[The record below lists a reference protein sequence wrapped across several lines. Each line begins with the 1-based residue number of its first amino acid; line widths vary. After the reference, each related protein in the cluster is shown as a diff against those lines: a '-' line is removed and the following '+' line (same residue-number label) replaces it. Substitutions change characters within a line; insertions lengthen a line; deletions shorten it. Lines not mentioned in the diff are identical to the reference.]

1 MLHIIPKDDPKQTLR
16 IKRFLM
22 AFGTYIIWMLIA
34 LYCYYEGLFARMPWS
49 IYLTFTLIVTTN
61 FFIFFLIRSGLNRRF
76 KDPSLTMTQ
85 MVLATI
91 WTMIMVYCLDEGRGI
106 MLLLYMMVFTFGTF
120 KFSFRQFFIL
130 SVIALAG
137 YGFAITLLLINQP
150 GSVNLRVEL
159 LYAGTLFAVLIWFSS
174 IGSYINGLRKKVS
187 KTNIELVSTN
197 DALNKA
203 NEVIKQQA
211 ILDDLT
217 GIYNR
222 GHLFH
227 ILLREKSL
235 ADRGELM
242 FCLCIFDLD
251 DFKKVNDTHSHLAG
265 DMVLRVLSKRIKDNI
280 RREDYFARYGG
291 EEFVLILTYPN
302 LKDGL
307 ISANRI
313 QKLVSETTY
322 PDLPEDFRMTISMGI
337 TRYQPL
343 EDIDTLLRRA
353 DDALYKAKNSGKNR
367 IVCDPPMAQLRAH
380 G

>member
-1 MLHIIPKDDPKQTLR
+1 
-16 IKRFLM
+16 M
-22 AFGTYIIWMLIA
+22 AFCTYIIWMLIA
-34 LYCYYEGLFARMPWS
+34 LYCYYDGLFVRMPWPLS
-49 IYLTFTLIVTTN
+49 LTYTLTITSN
-61 FFIFFLIRSGLNRRF
+61 LFIFIIIRSGLNRRF

-85 MVLATI
+85 MILATI
-91 WTMIMVYCLDEGRGI
+91 WIMVMVYSLDEGRGI
-106 MLLLYMMVFTFGTF
+106 MLLLYMVVFTFGTF
-120 KFSFRQFFIL
+120 KLSFRQFFIL

-137 YGFAITLLLINQP
+137 YGSVIALLLINEP

-174 IGSYINGLRKKVS
+174 IGSYINGLRKKLS
-187 KTNIELVSTN
+187 KANIELCNTN
-197 DALNKA
+197 DALNNA

-251 DFKKVNDTHSHLAG
+251 DFKKVNDTYSHLAG

-280 RREDYFARYGG
+280 RKEDYFARYGG
-291 EEFVLILTYPN
+291 EEFVLILAYPN
-302 LKDGL
+302 MKDGL
-307 ISANRI
+307 TSANRI
-313 QKLVSETTY
+313 KKLVSETTY

-353 DDALYKAKNSGKNR
+353 DDALYKAKKSGKNC
-367 IVCDPPMAQLRAH
+367 IVCEPPMTLLRAN

>member
-1 MLHIIPKDDPKQTLR
+1 MVHIIPKDDSKQTLR

-22 AFGTYIIWMLIA
+22 AFCTYIIWMLIA
-34 LYCYYEGLFARMPWS
+34 LYCNYDGLFARMPWS
-49 IYLTFTLIVTTN
+49 LYLTFTLIITTN
-61 FFIFFLIRSGLNRRF
+61 LLIFIIIRSGLNRRF
-76 KDPSLTMTQ
+76 KDPSLTMVQ

-106 MLLLYMMVFTFGTF
+106 MLLLYMVVFTFGTF
-120 KFSFRQFFIL
+120 KLSFRQFFAL

-137 YGFAITLLLINQP
+137 YGSVITLLFINQP
-150 GSVNLRVEL
+150 KGVNIRVEL
-159 LYAGTLFAVLIWFSS
+159 LYAGTLFAVLIWFSF
-174 IGSYINGLRKKVS
+174 IGSYINGLRKKLS
-187 KTNIELVSTN
+187 KTNIELCDTN

-251 DFKKVNDTHSHLAG
+251 DFKKVNDTYSHLAG

-280 RREDYFARYGG
+280 RKEDYFARYGG
-291 EEFVLILTYPN
+291 EEFVLILAYPSM
-302 LKDGL
+302 KDGL

-313 QKLVSETTY
+313 KKLVSETTY
-322 PDLPEDFRMTISMGI
+322 PDLPEDFHMTISMGI

-353 DDALYKAKNSGKNR
+353 DDALYKAKKSGKNR
-367 IVCDPPMAQLRAH
+367 IVCDPPMAQQRAN

>member
-1 MLHIIPKDDPKQTLR
+1 MVHIIPKDDPKQTLR

-22 AFGTYIIWMLIA
+22 AFDTYVIWMLIA
-34 LYCYYEGLFARMPWS
+34 LYCYYDGLFARLPWS
-49 IYLTFTLIVTTN
+49 IYWTLTLIITTN
-61 FFIFFLIRSGLNRRF
+61 LIIFFLIRSGLNRRF
-76 KDPSLTMTQ
+76 KDPSLTMIQ
-85 MVLATI
+85 IVLATV
-91 WTMIMVYCLDEGRGI
+91 WTMFMAYCLDEGRGI
-106 MLLLYMMVFTFGTF
+106 MLLLYLVVFTFGTF
-120 KFSFRQFFIL
+120 KLSFRQFFIL
-130 SVIALAG
+130 SVLALLG
-137 YGFAITLLLINQP
+137 YGFVITLLLINHP
-150 GSVNLRVEL
+150 KSVNLRVEL
-159 LYAGTLFAVLIWFSS
+159 FYSGTLFAVLIWFSF
-174 IGSYINGLRKKVS
+174 IGSYINGLRKKLS
-187 KTNIELVSTN
+187 RANIELSNTN
-197 DALNKA
+197 DALNDA
-203 NEVIKQQA
+203 NQVIKQQA

-235 ADRGELM
+235 ADRGEFM

-251 DFKKVNDTHSHLAG
+251 DFKKVNDTHGHLTG

-280 RREDYFARYGG
+280 RKEDYFARYGG
-291 EEFVLILTYPN
+291 EEFVLILAYPN

-322 PDLPEDFRMTISMGI
+322 PDLPEDFRITISMGI

-353 DDALYKAKNSGKNR
+353 DDALYKAKKSGKNC
-367 IVCDPPMAQLRAH
+367 IVCDPSMAQLRAID
-380 G
+380 

>member
-1 MLHIIPKDDPKQTLR
+1 
-16 IKRFLM
+16 M

-34 LYCYYEGLFARMPWS
+34 LYCYYGGLFARMPWS
-49 IYLTFTLIVTTN
+49 IYLTFTLIITTN
-61 FFIFFLIRSGLNRRF
+61 LFIFFLIRSGLNRRF

-85 MVLATI
+85 MVLATV
-91 WTMIMVYCLDEGRGI
+91 WTMVMVYSLDEGRGI
-106 MLLLYMMVFTFGTF
+106 MLLLYMVVFTFGTF
-120 KFSFRQFFIL
+120 KLSFRQFFIL
-130 SVIALAG
+130 SVIALMG
-137 YGFAITLLLINQP
+137 YGFVITLLLINQP
-150 GSVNLRVEL
+150 KSVNLRVEL
-159 LYAGTLFAVLIWFSS
+159 LYAGTLFAVLTWFSF
-174 IGSYINGLRKKVS
+174 IGSYINGLRKKLS
-187 KTNIELVSTN
+187 KVNIELCNTN
-197 DALNKA
+197 NALSDA

-211 ILDDLT
+211 IHDDLT

-251 DFKKVNDTHSHLAG
+251 DFKKVNDTYSHLAG
-265 DMVLRVLSKRIKDNI
+265 DMVLRVLSKRIRDNI
-280 RREDYFARYGG
+280 RKEDYFARYGG

-307 ISANRI
+307 LSANRI

-353 DDALYKAKNSGKNR
+353 DDALYKAKKSGKNC
-367 IVCDPPMAQLRAH
+367 IVCDPPMAEYSLPVSSE
-380 G
+380 

>member
-1 MLHIIPKDDPKQTLR
+1 MVYILPKDDPKQTLR

-22 AFGTYIIWMLIA
+22 AFCTYIIWMLIA
-34 LYCYYEGLFARMPWS
+34 LYCYYDGLFVRMPWS
-49 IYLTFTLIVTTN
+49 LNLTYTLTITSN
-61 FFIFFLIRSGLNRRF
+61 LFIFIIIRSGLNRRF
-76 KDPSLTMTQ
+76 KDPSLTMIQ

-91 WTMIMVYCLDEGRGI
+91 WTMVMVYSLNEGRGI
-106 MLLLYMMVFTFGTF
+106 MLLLYMVVFTFGTF
-120 KFSFRQFFIL
+120 KLNFSQFFIL

-137 YGFAITLLLINQP
+137 YGSVITLLLINEP
-150 GSVNLRVEL
+150 RSINLRVEL
-159 LYAGTLFAVLIWFSS
+159 LYAGTLFAVLIWFSF
-174 IGSYINGLRKKVS
+174 IGSYINGLRKKLS
-187 KTNIELVSTN
+187 KANIELCSTN
-197 DALNKA
+197 DALNNA
-203 NEVIKQQA
+203 NEIIKQQA

-227 ILLREKSL
+227 ILLREKNL

-280 RREDYFARYGG
+280 RKEDYFARYGG
-291 EEFVLILTYPN
+291 EEFVIILAYPN
-302 LKDGL
+302 MKDGL
-307 ISANRI
+307 TSANRI

-353 DDALYKAKNSGKNR
+353 DDALYKAKKSGKNC
-367 IVCDPPMAQLRAH
+367 IVCDPPMAQLRAN

>member
-1 MLHIIPKDDPKQTLR
+1 MHIFPKDDPKQTLR

-22 AFGTYIIWMLIA
+22 AFCTYIIWMLIA
-34 LYCYYEGLFARMPWS
+34 LYCYYDGLFARMPWPLS
-49 IYLTFTLIVTTN
+49 LTYTLTITSN
-61 FFIFFLIRSGLNRRF
+61 FFIFIIIRSGLNKRF

-91 WTMIMVYCLDEGRGI
+91 WIMVMVYSLDEGRGI
-106 MLLLYMMVFTFGTF
+106 MLLLYMVVFTFGTF
-120 KFSFRQFFIL
+120 KLNFRQFSML

-137 YGFAITLLLINQP
+137 YGSVITLLLINEP
-150 GSVNLRVEL
+150 GSINLRVEL
-159 LYAGTLFAVLIWFSS
+159 LYAGTLFAVLIWFSF
-174 IGSYINGLRKKVS
+174 IGSYINGLRKKLS
-187 KTNIELVSTN
+187 KANRELCSTN
-197 DALNKA
+197 DALNNA

-280 RREDYFARYGG
+280 RKEDYFARYGG
-291 EEFVLILTYPN
+291 EEFVLILSYPN
-302 LKDGL
+302 MKDGL

-313 QKLVSETTY
+313 KKLVSETTY

-353 DDALYKAKNSGKNR
+353 DDALYKAKNSGKNC
-367 IVCDPPMAQLRAH
+367 IVCDPPMALLRAN

>member
-1 MLHIIPKDDPKQTLR
+1 MHIFPKDDPKQTLR

-22 AFGTYIIWMLIA
+22 AFCTYIIWMLIA
-34 LYCYYEGLFARMPWS
+34 LYCYYDGLFARMPWPL
-49 IYLTFTLIVTTN
+49 YLTYTLTITSN
-61 FFIFFLIRSGLNRRF
+61 LFIFIIIRSGLNKRF

-91 WTMIMVYCLDEGRGI
+91 WIMVMVYSLDEGRGI
-106 MLLLYMMVFTFGTF
+106 MLLLYMVVFTFGTF
-120 KFSFRQFFIL
+120 KLNFRQFFML

-137 YGFAITLLLINQP
+137 YGSVITLLLINEP
-150 GSVNLRVEL
+150 GSINLRVEL
-159 LYAGTLFAVLIWFSS
+159 LYAGTLFAVLIWFSF
-174 IGSYINGLRKKVS
+174 IGSYINGLRKKLS
-187 KTNIELVSTN
+187 KANRELCSTN
-197 DALNKA
+197 DALNNA

-280 RREDYFARYGG
+280 RKEDYFARYGG
-291 EEFVLILTYPN
+291 EEFVLILSYPN
-302 LKDGL
+302 MKDGL

-313 QKLVSETTY
+313 KKLVSETTY

-353 DDALYKAKNSGKNR
+353 DDALYKAKNSGKNC
-367 IVCDPPMAQLRAH
+367 IVCDPPMALLRAN